1 MRSRL
6 DLPPP
11 VVDDFVDDDGG
22 GSEWV
27 HLIKARHDIDAHLLE
42 GRLQEVGIESRKLKD
57 RGAPGAWLYGGSN
70 PWAPVSILVRRL
82 QLEDARLVLAEISF
96 DAPAAAEDR
105 ATGGTRSPFPVLW
118 WATALAL
125 GVVFIFLA
133 LAEIARANVVC
144 QVPRPCQESSVP

>member
-11 VVDDFVDDDGG
+11 VTDVFVDDGG

-42 GRLQEVGIESRKLKD
+42 GRLQEVGIESRKVKD
-57 RGAPGAWLYGGSN
+57 RGAPGAWIYAGSN

-96 DAPAAAEDR
+96 DGPPAVEGTPAPAPR
-105 ATGGTRSPFPVLW
+105 GVPFPVLW
-118 WATALAL
+118 WVTALVL
-125 GVVFIFLA
+125 GVVFVVLT
-133 LAEIARANVVC
+133 LGQIARANMIC
-144 QVPRPCQESSVP
+144 QLPSLCEESGTP